1 MEKGQTCIFKVDTKT
16 HQEKII
22 VIVLICKLKES
33 SMPDFLFEGNLHR
46 NMTATGS
53 AFGDLGAL
61 LVVTSQ
67 V

>member
-1 MEKGQTCIFKVDTKT
+1 MHFWSRFFDLYYEQKNKVIFLMSP
-16 HQEKII
+16 Q
-22 VIVLICKLKES
+22 KENS
-33 SMPDFLFEGNLHR
+33 LSDFLFKGNLHR

-61 LVVTSQ
+61 VVLTSQ